1 MATSNAS
8 ADLNNNS
15 SRNNMAARKNSFT
28 STPLLVALQE
38 RLGHTFQNTALL
50 QQALTHRSFGSQHY
64 ERLEY
69 LGDAVINVIVSD
81 MLYQALPNL
90 PEGQLSRIRSNLVK
104 QDSLHQLALQLELSS
119 CLRLGEGEAKSGGAK
134 RPSILA
140 DALEALLGAV
150 YLDAGYG
157 AAQRIAKVWLKDIHI
172 DISMP
177 QTAKDA
183 KTELQEWLQARKM
196 PLAVYTVIGTV
207 GPAHEQTFDVEC
219 YVSSLMLTER
229 GIGDTRRAGEQAAAQ
244 AILDSMKDKP

>member
-1 MATSNAS
+1 MHLS
-8 ADLNNNS
+8 
-15 SRNNMAARKNSFT
+15 K
-28 STPLLVALQE
+28 PLLALQE
-38 RLGHTFQNTALL
+38 RIGYTFEKPALL
-50 QQALTHRSFGSQHY
+50 QQAMTHRSFSSEHY

-81 MLYQALPNL
+81 LLYQALPDL

-104 QDSLHQLALQLELSS
+104 QDSLHSLALKLGLSH

-150 YLDAGYG
+150 YLDAGYDT
-157 AAQRIAKVWLKDIHI
+157 AQRIAKTWLEDIRV
-172 DISMP
+172 DMNMS

-196 PLAVYTVIGTV
+196 PLAVYSVIGTV
-207 GPAHEQTFDVEC
+207 GAAHEQTFDVEC
-219 YVSSLMLTER
+219 YVPSLKRTER
-229 GIGDTRRAGEQAAAQ
+229 GIGSTRRAGEQAAAQ
-244 AILDSMKDKP
+244 AILDTMKDSK

>member
-1 MATSNAS
+1 MNLPKS
-8 ADLNNNS
+8 
-15 SRNNMAARKNSFT
+15 
-28 STPLLVALQE
+28 LLSLQE
-38 RLGHTFQNTALL
+38 RIGYTFKNAALL
-50 QQALTHRSFGSQHY
+50 QQAMTHRSFSSEHY

-69 LGDAVINVIVSD
+69 LGDSVINVIVSD
-81 MLYQALPNL
+81 LLYQALPDL

-104 QDSLHQLALQLELSS
+104 QDSLHSLALKLGLSH

-150 YLDAGYG
+150 YLDAGYDT
-157 AAQRIAKVWLKDIHI
+157 AQRIAKTWLEDIRV
-172 DISMP
+172 DMNMS

-207 GPAHEQTFDVEC
+207 GAAHEQSFHVEC
-219 YVSSLMLTER
+219 TLPTLKKTER
-229 GIGDTRRAGEQAAAQ
+229 GSGNTRRAGEQDAAQ
-244 AILDSMKDKP
+244 AILKTLKDIK

>member
-1 MATSNAS
+1 MNLPKS
-8 ADLNNNS
+8 
-15 SRNNMAARKNSFT
+15 
-28 STPLLVALQE
+28 LLALQE
-38 RLGHTFQNTALL
+38 RIGYTFKNAALL
-50 QQALTHRSFGSQHY
+50 QQAMTHRSFSSEHY

-81 MLYQALPNL
+81 LLYQALPDL

-104 QDSLHQLALQLELSS
+104 QDSLHSLALKLGLSH

-150 YLDAGYG
+150 YLDAGYET
-157 AAQRIAKVWLKDIHI
+157 AQRIAKVWLEDIRV
-172 DISMP
+172 DMNMS
-177 QTAKDA
+177 QTAKDP

-207 GPAHEQTFDVEC
+207 GAAHEQSFHVEC
-219 YVSSLMLTER
+219 FVPSLKKTER
-229 GIGDTRRAGEQAAAQ
+229 GSGNTRRAGEQDAAQ
-244 AILDSMKDKP
+244 AILKTLKDIK

>member
-1 MATSNAS
+1 MN
-8 ADLNNNS
+8 LP
-15 SRNNMAARKNSFT
+15 K
-28 STPLLVALQE
+28 PLLSLQE
-38 RLGHTFQNTALL
+38 RIGYTFERPALL
-50 QQALTHRSFGSQHY
+50 QQAMTHRSFSSEHY

-81 MLYQALPNL
+81 LLYQALPDL

-104 QDSLHQLALQLELSS
+104 QDSLHSLALKLGLSH

-140 DALEALLGAV
+140 DSLEALLGAI
-150 YLDAGYG
+150 YLDAGFE
-157 AAQRIAKVWLKDIHI
+157 AAQRIAKTWLEDIRV
-172 DISMP
+172 DMNMS

-207 GPAHEQTFDVEC
+207 GAAHEQTFDVEC
-219 YVSSLMLTER
+219 YVPSLKKTER
-229 GIGDTRRAGEQAAAQ
+229 GIGSTRRAGEQAAAQ
-244 AILDSMKDKP
+244 AILDTMKDSK

>member
-1 MATSNAS
+1 MNLPKSLIS
-8 ADLNNNS
+8 
-15 SRNNMAARKNSFT
+15 
-28 STPLLVALQE
+28 LQE
-38 RLGHTFQNTALL
+38 RIGYTFERPALL
-50 QQALTHRSFGSQHY
+50 QQAMTHRSFSSEHY

-81 MLYQALPNL
+81 LLYQALPDL

-104 QDSLHQLALQLELSS
+104 QDSLHSLALKLGLSH

-150 YLDAGYG
+150 YLDAGYDT
-157 AAQRIAKVWLKDIHI
+157 AQRIAKTWLEDIRV
-172 DISMP
+172 DMNMS

-207 GPAHEQTFDVEC
+207 GAAHEQTFDVEC
-219 YVSSLMLTER
+219 YVPSLKKTER
-229 GIGDTRRAGEQAAAQ
+229 GIGSTRRAGEQAAAQ
-244 AILDSMKDKP
+244 AILDTMKDSK

>member
-1 MATSNAS
+1 MS
-8 ADLNNNS
+8 AP
-15 SRNNMAARKNSFT
+15 K
-28 STPLLVALQE
+28 PLLALQE
-38 RLGHTFQNTALL
+38 RIGYTFKNTSLL
-50 QQALTHRSFGSQHY
+50 QQAMTHRSFGAQHY

-81 MLYQALPNL
+81 LLYQALPDL

-104 QDSLHQLALQLELSS
+104 QDSLHGLALKLGLSH

-140 DALEALLGAV
+140 DSLEALLGAV
-150 YLDAGYG
+150 YLDAGYDT
-157 AAQRIAKVWLKDIHI
+157 AQRIAKTWLEDIRV
-172 DISMP
+172 DMNMS

-207 GPAHEQTFDVEC
+207 GAAHEQTFDVEC
-219 YVSSLMLTER
+219 YVPSLKKTER
-229 GIGDTRRAGEQAAAQ
+229 GIGSTRRAGEQAAAQ
-244 AILDSMKDKP
+244 AILDTMKDSK

>member
-1 MATSNAS
+1 MH
-8 ADLNNNS
+8 LP
-15 SRNNMAARKNSFT
+15 K
-28 STPLLVALQE
+28 PLLALQE
-38 RLGHTFQNTALL
+38 RIGYTFERPALL
-50 QQALTHRSFGSQHY
+50 QQAMTHRSFSSEHY

-81 MLYQALPNL
+81 LLYRALPDL

-104 QDSLHQLALQLELSS
+104 QDSLHSLALKLGLSH

-150 YLDAGYG
+150 YLDAGYDT
-157 AAQRIAKVWLKDIHI
+157 AQRIAKTWLEDIRV
-172 DISMP
+172 DMNMS

-196 PLAVYTVIGTV
+196 PLAVYSVIGTV
-207 GPAHEQTFDVEC
+207 GAAHEQTFDVEC
-219 YVSSLMLTER
+219 YVPSLKKTER
-229 GIGDTRRAGEQAAAQ
+229 GIGSTRRAGEQAAAQ
-244 AILDSMKDKP
+244 AILDTMKDNK